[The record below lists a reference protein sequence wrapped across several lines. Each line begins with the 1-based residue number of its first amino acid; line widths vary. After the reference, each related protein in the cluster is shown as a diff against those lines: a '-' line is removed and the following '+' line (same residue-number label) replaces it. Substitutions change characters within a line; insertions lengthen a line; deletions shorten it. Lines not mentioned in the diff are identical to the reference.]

1 MSWKI
6 WYLPEADKDYRSLD
20 GSQRLLVDKALKK
33 VQQNPLPQ
41 REGGYGKELAN
52 QSGLNLAGLLKV
64 KIKSAGI
71 RIVYKLE
78 RTDNAMLVIVIGM
91 RADNEVYK
99 TAYQRIVIRDFV
111 VNESSF

>member
-1 MSWKI
+1 MKRWN
-6 WYLPEADKDYRSLD
+6 WNELEN
-20 GSQRLLVDKALKK
+20 LVPA
-33 VQQNPLPQ
+33 
-41 REGGYGKELAN
+41 RF
-52 QSGLNLAGLLKV
+52 
-64 KIKSAGI
+64 